1 MTIIQFSAA
10 VRRIQPAYAL
20 ATTTR
25 SPNLTTAI
33 PDWRDARSAD
43 GCRPRGVST
52 YVDKFEQFVVF
63 AGDIPANQI
72 TADLVES
79 YKLHLHKR
87 GLEPSTVRHALTV
100 VRAFCAWC
108 VTKGY
113 LEVNVALAVKH
124 PKVEPPDPDPL
135 TREQIALLLAACD
148 TPNQSHKVTWLRNR
162 RAVFVML
169 YTGLRIA
176 EAAEL
181 RWGDVDLDR
190 GEIIVRRVGGK
201 GGKSRVVP
209 ICEELGDELRCAT
222 SRRSSDAVVDQGD
235 GTKLTSKSLAHIFE
249 RWLTDRGLKI
259 HPHQLRKTFA
269 TELYVAGEDLTT
281 IQRLLGHKDP
291 KTTMRYLGASAQK
304 ERDAVQKLRFRDK

>member
-1 MTIIQFSAA
+1 MMIIQFSSA
-10 VRRIQPAYAL
+10 VQRIRPAYAL
-20 ATTTR
+20 ATH
-25 SPNLTTAI
+25 SPNVTALI

-52 YVDKFEQFVVF
+52 YVDKFEQFVAF
-63 AGDIPANQI
+63 AGDIPSNQI
-72 TADLVES
+72 TADLIES
-79 YKLHLHKR
+79 YKLHMHKR
-87 GLEPSTVRHALTV
+87 GLEHSTVRHALTV

-113 LEVNVALAVKH
+113 LAENVALAVKH

-148 TPNQSHKVTWLRNR
+148 KPNQSHKVTWPRNR

-169 YTGLRIA
+169 YAGLRIA

-181 RWGDVDLDR
+181 RWGDIDLDR
-190 GEIIVRRVGGK
+190 GEIIVRKVGGK

-209 ICEELGDELRCAT
+209 ICEELADELRCAT
-222 SRRSSDAVVDQGD
+222 SRRRDDAVVDQGD
-235 GTKLTSKSLAHIFE
+235 GTKLTAKSLAHIFE

-269 TELYVAGEDLTT
+269 TELYVAGQDLTT